1 MPLAGKS
8 ERRPVRSRG
17 RGRGAERSP
26 GRELALPVIG
36 MEAEFNV
43 VLDGVEIDPRA
54 YWGHPLAFIEGSLLP
69 RQKSSFHLPTGGAV
83 YFDRGVIEVVTPVIE
98 VGPGSTARV
107 VRNLW
112 EGIGFVRA
120 ELTKWEGRH
129 GHRVSLK
136 GYSAHYNVSFEL
148 PAAQQTPTRNI
159 KTLALLL
166 AHILPFPVALAGTN
180 RRSTGVGVRPR
191 GNRVEITVDFTP
203 DPALMIATATLIVGV
218 VREVLGWP
226 SYDLALLDTLP
237 IPTVDGI
244 VPGKHTTRKGWL
256 TKDHQ
261 YAQSPYTCDVDAPLW
276 TVRGGRVLSLRAI
289 AREVAWHFRASIRRH
304 ADPFSF
310 RLLFALFEGRSRTL
324 LDLQDRPAAY
334 EDVGHLCAWGKV
346 IDELKRRPRRRPLAG
361 APAALPPR
369 PAAEAP
375 AAPPKRTPEPPFAG
389 ALLLLADAVL
399 ATPLR
404 SRPLSADGPT
414 ALPMAASPA
423 AAPAAVPSPAR
434 VTWSRAPERRRADR
448 RQHVQA
454 VPFPDRRL
462 SRSAYEKVF
471 LKLVSGGRLRIGRQ
485 TWTPVG
491 MRGWY
496 HAIFRNDVNGRER
509 LITIDQLLAKMA
521 DWEP

>member
-8 ERRPVRSRG
+8 ERRPVRARSVRG
-17 RGRGAERSP
+17 PSP
-26 GRELALPVIG
+26 RDLALPVIG

-43 VLDGVEIDPRA
+43 VLNGVEIDPRA
-54 YWGHPLAFIEGSLLP
+54 YWGHPLAFIEGRLLP

-83 YFDRGVIEVVTPVIE
+83 YFDRGVIEGVTPVIE
-98 VGPGSTARV
+98 LGPGSTARV

-120 ELTKWEGRH
+120 ELTKWERRH
-129 GHRVSLK
+129 GHLVSLK

-148 PAAQQTPTRNI
+148 PAAEQGPTRNI
-159 KTLALLL
+159 KALALLL

-191 GNRVEITVDFTP
+191 GNRIEVTVDFTP
-203 DPALMIATATLIVGV
+203 DPALMIATATLVVGV
-218 VREVLGWP
+218 VREVLAWP
-226 SYDLALLDTLP
+226 SYDLGLLDTLP

-261 YAQSPYTCDVDAPLW
+261 YAQSPYTSDVDAPLW
-276 TVRGGRVLSLRAI
+276 TVRGGRRLSLREI
-289 AREVAWHFRASIRRH
+289 AREVAWHFRGSIRRY

-324 LDLQDRPAAY
+324 LDLDDRPAAY
-334 EDVGHLCAWGKV
+334 EDVGRLCAWGKV
-346 IDELKRRPRRRPLAG
+346 IDELKRRPRRR
-361 APAALPPR
+361 APS
-369 PAAEAP
+369 
-375 AAPPKRTPEPPFAG
+375 AAPPAEPPAAAPVPVAGTKRAPAPSPAG
-389 ALLLLADAVL
+389 ALLVLADAAL

-404 SRPLSADGPT
+404 SRALSADGAA
-414 ALPMAASPA
+414 ALPGVA
-423 AAPAAVPSPAR
+423 AATAAAGPGTPAPAR
-434 VTWSRAPERRRADR
+434 VRWSRGSERRRAER
-448 RQHVQA
+448 RQRVEA

-509 LITIDQLLAKMA
+509 LFTIDQLLTRMA
-521 DWEP
+521 DWEG